1 MDPAL
6 GIVALGISVLFLAGM
21 VTVLV
26 LLRKGEGP
34 TFSAN
39 REYDANRR
47 EAVQLLTGEPVDH
60 VPGDQ
65 WYRPDRNCVIADDP
79 VADRYRKAIGDAL
92 GAVIPEDRGLTMR
105 DDGVANIGD
114 DQARIVPAVSTAELR
129 DSLRSSAE
137 DGRGLVI
144 GLVLFN
150 PEPPGG
156 DARHVALPI
165 QILFPALER
174 AGRGDLIREF
184 EQIAALKTAASTE

>member
-1 MDPAL
+1 MDPAF
-6 GIVALGISVLFLAGM
+6 GIAALVISVLFLAGM

-47 EAVQLLTGEPVDH
+47 EAVRVLTGEPVDR

-65 WYRPDRNCVIADDP
+65 WYRPERNRVIAADP
-79 VADRYRKAIGDAL
+79 VADRYVRAVGDAL
-92 GAVIPEDRGLTMR
+92 GAVIPKNRGLTMR
-105 DDGVANIGD
+105 DDGVASVGD
-114 DQARIVPAVSTAELR
+114 DQASIVPAVSTAALR
-129 DSLRSSAE
+129 DRLRSSAE
-137 DGRGLVI
+137 DESRLVI

-156 DARHVALPI
+156 DARRVALPV
-165 QILFPALER
+165 QILFPALEE

-184 EQIAALKTAASTE
+184 EQLAALETATATD

>member
-1 MDPAL
+1 MGPLL
-6 GIVALGISVLFLAGM
+6 GVAVLVISVLFLAGM

-47 EAVQLLTGEPVDH
+47 EAVRVLTGEPVDR

-65 WYRPDRNCVIADDP
+65 WYRPARNSVIADDRL
-79 VADRYRKAIGDAL
+79 ADPFKKAVDEAL
-92 GAVIPEDRGLTMR
+92 EAVVPRDRGLTM
-105 DDGVANIGD
+105 DGAGVSNLTGVD
-114 DQARIVPAVSTAELR
+114 ARVVPAVSTADLR
-129 DSLRSSAE
+129 EALTSSPD
-137 DGRGLVI
+137 DGDELVI

-156 DARHVALPI
+156 NARRVALPI

-174 AGRGDLIREF
+174 AGRGDLVREF
-184 EQIAALKTAASTE
+184 EQLAALEPVSSSD

>member
-1 MDPAL
+1 MDPVF
-6 GIVALGISVLFLAGM
+6 GIVALVISVLFLAGM

-47 EAVQLLTGEPVDH
+47 EAVRILTGAPVDH
-60 VPGDQ
+60 VPGGQ
-65 WYRPDRNCVIADDP
+65 WYRPDRNRVMADDP

-92 GAVIPEDRGLTMR
+92 GAVIPEERGLIMR
-105 DDGVANIGD
+105 DDGTASVGGD
-114 DQARIVPAVSTAELR
+114 QTRIVPAVSTADLR

-137 DGRGLVI
+137 NGGGLVI

-156 DARHVALPI
+156 DARHVALSV
-165 QILFPALER
+165 QILFPALEN

-184 EQIAALKTAASTE
+184 EQLAALETAASTE

>member
-6 GIVALGISVLFLAGM
+6 GIAALVISVLFLAGM

-47 EAVQLLTGEPVDH
+47 EAVRVLTGELVDR

-65 WYRPDRNCVIADDP
+65 WYRPERNRVIAADP
-79 VADRYRKAIGDAL
+79 VADRYVRAVGDAL
-92 GAVIPEDRGLTMR
+92 GATMLKDRRLTIH
-105 DDGVANIGD
+105 DDGAATIGD
-114 DQARIVPAVSTAELR
+114 DQARIVPAVSTADLR
-129 DSLRSSAE
+129 ERLRSSAGYE
-137 DGRGLVI
+137 GRLVI

-156 DARHVALPI
+156 DARHVALPV
-165 QILFPALER
+165 QILFHALES
-174 AGRGDLIREF
+174 AGRGDLVREF
-184 EQIAALKTAASTE
+184 EQLAALETAAATD

>member
-1 MDPAL
+1 MDPAF
-6 GIVALGISVLFLAGM
+6 GIAALVISVLFLAGM

-47 EAVQLLTGEPVDH
+47 EAVRVLTGEPVDH

-65 WYRPDRNCVIADDP
+65 WYRPDRNRVISDDP
-79 VADRYRKAIGDAL
+79 VADRYSKAVGDAL
-92 GAVIPEDRGLTMR
+92 GAVIPKDRGLAIR
-105 DDGVANIGD
+105 DDGFASVG
-114 DQARIVPAVSTAELR
+114 DQARIVPAVSTADLR

-137 DGRGLVI
+137 HSEELVI

-156 DARHVALPI
+156 DARHVALPV
-165 QILFPALER
+165 QILFPALKN
-174 AGRGDLIREF
+174 AGRGDLVREF
-184 EQIAALKTAASTE
+184 EQLAALETTTPTE